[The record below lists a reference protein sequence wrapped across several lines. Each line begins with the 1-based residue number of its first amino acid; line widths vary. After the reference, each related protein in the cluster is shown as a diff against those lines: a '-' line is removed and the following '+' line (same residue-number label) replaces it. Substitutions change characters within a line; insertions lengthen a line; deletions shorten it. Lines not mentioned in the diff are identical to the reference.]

1 MFKTYD
7 FQMDKSD
14 FSIKNA
20 FSFVW
25 IFWGIERQRV
35 REKTFAIHPS
45 IDFNCSILK
54 MYVCLLSKSTK
65 TKKET

>member
-1 MFKTYD
+1 MILKWMS
-7 FQMDKSD
+7 Q
-14 FSIKNA
+14 
-20 FSFVW
+20 
-25 IFWGIERQRV
+25 IFPLKMLFRVCEFFERQRV
-35 REKTFAIHPS
+35 RERTFTILPS